1 MRLLIGIHA
10 MGMTVLSVFFSAF
23 ATVAFRT
30 LDWKLITKVSA
41 AFGKLSNALSPASPS
56 TLCCSLH
63 VSHSLS
69 LTLFVLLLVVPYE
82 QVPESM
88 LCLWP
93 GKCCLPNVS
102 VTVIGL
108 EVKPFVIIKGFQA

>member
-30 LDWKLITKVSA
+30 LEWKLITKVSA

-56 TLCCSLH
+56 TLRCSLT
-63 VSHSLS
+63 LS
-69 LTLFVLLLVVPYE
+69 LTLFVFLVVVPYE